1 MFDTNFVLRWQQK
14 FNLVVDVLWGRLEFG
29 LDFFGV
35 YLQHADVSLGWKIA
49 LEVVLV
55 VFKELHH
62 ISNSFHCVF

>member
-14 FNLVVDVLWGRLEFG
+14 FNLVVDVLWGWLEFG

-35 YLQHADVSLGWKIA
+35 DLQHADVSLGWKIA
-49 LEVVLV
+49 LKVVLV

>member
-1 MFDTNFVLRWQQK
+1 MFDTNFVLSWQQK

-35 YLQHADVSLGWKIA
+35 DLQHADVSLGWKIA

-55 VFKELHH
+55 VFKEFHH